1 MTILVVT
8 LLALVAI
15 AVLIYPFWAA
25 RHGNARPH
33 DHALE
38 LAEGVR
44 RARERVYEEIRA
56 LQQEYF
62 LGVLTP
68 EEHEEQLRAARLR
81 AAELVREQQQVEN
94 AVLDIER
101 QVDDELGALLP
112 PPSPT
117 SGNGDEEKDEERQA

>member
-8 LLALVAI
+8 LLALIAI
-15 AVLIYPFWAA
+15 AVLVYPFWAA
-25 RHGNARPH
+25 RQGSSRSR
-33 DHALE
+33 DHAQE
-38 LAEGVR
+38 LADGVR

-101 QVDDELGALLP
+101 QVDDELVALLP

-117 SGNGDEEKDEERQA
+117 SGKGDEEKDEERRS

>member
-1 MTILVVT
+1 MTILVIT
-8 LLALVAI
+8 LLALVVI

-25 RHGNARPH
+25 RQGNARP
-33 DHALE
+33 DGPAQE
-38 LAEGVR
+38 LAGGIR